1 MCSVDWFNILTSG
14 LVACLGALVGA
25 LAAFR
30 LEVLRQQKSHRRQQV
45 AAANR
50 AIFTLGQMLIRL
62 LEIKHQ
68 CIDPSK
74 QDTLRHVTI
83 RPTIELNSPLK
94 FDVAELTFL
103 LETSQP
109 DLLNQLL
116 LQERRYRGF
125 IDGWNHRSAVH
136 LDKLQ
141 PKLERAGFADG
152 NYEQQEIENALGSAL
167 TANMI
172 ALTDE
177 LVKQNDDAIR
187 SIKDF
192 SEELNK
198 ELKKLFPKEHF
209 STFQTLEEKEL

>member
-1 MCSVDWFNILTSG
+1 MCSPDWFNILTSG

-25 LAAFR
+25 LTAFR
-30 LEVLRQQKSHRRQQV
+30 LEVLRQNKSQRRQQV
-45 AAANR
+45 ASANR
-50 AIFTLGQMLIRL
+50 AIFTLGQMLITL

-94 FDVAELTFL
+94 FDVAQLTFL

-116 LQERRYRGF
+116 LQERRFLGF
-125 IDGWNHRSAVH
+125 IDGWNHRSALH
-136 LDKLQ
+136 LNELQ
-141 PKLERAGFADG
+141 PKLERAGFEDG
-152 NYEQQEIENALGSAL
+152 DFEQQDIKNALGQAL

-172 ALTDE
+172 MLTDE
-177 LVKQNDDAIR
+177 LVQQNDDAIR
-187 SIKDF
+187 SINEF
-192 SEELNK
+192 SEKLGKELN
-198 ELKKLFPKEHF
+198 KLFPKEHF
-209 STFQTLEEKEL
+209 SEFQTVKEEDL